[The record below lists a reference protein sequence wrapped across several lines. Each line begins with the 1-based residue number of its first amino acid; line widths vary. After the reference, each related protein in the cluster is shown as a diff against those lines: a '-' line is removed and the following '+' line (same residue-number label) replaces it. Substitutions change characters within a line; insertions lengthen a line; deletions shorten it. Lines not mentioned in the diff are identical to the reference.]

1 MTNATFDLDAHEL
14 HFDSMCI
21 FVEPFGDLRKSKP
34 LEVEVGNLTFAFGE
48 VDHGLR
54 ATYYS
59 LVFTDAT

>member
-1 MTNATFDLDAHEL
+1 MANTALNLDTHKL
-14 HFDSMCI
+14 HLDSMRI
-21 FVEPFGDLRKSKP
+21 FVEPFGDLCKGKP